1 MEKITKRWCGMENI
15 SLLIITDDKAYGK
28 ALGTG
33 IITVCRNFDIKI
45 MNSYDFFSE
54 RKEFYFK
61 DVDGVFL
68 DKYDLI
74 LWDGKEASV
83 SFGDKII
90 LMTDDHAM
98 VTRNYNDKR
107 FCVYK
112 YSNVRVM
119 VSVLL
124 DIYSFLTGKCAVNL
138 QQRDVQI
145 ISFVSAEGGAG
156 TTTLAMAAAQELSR
170 FRGKKVMYVSFE
182 EIESTGEYM
191 ECPSGIKGVGV
202 YLYHLFKN
210 SNGKPFIESYVVHD
224 GFGTEAFAPTKGRNP
239 LRSLTCDELSIFLS
253 SLIEC
258 GRYDVILMDT
268 GNNLC
273 EMDILCAD
281 VASKICF
288 VTSQSVKNIR
298 EVQYLQYL
306 MCRCGEQI
314 VSKIIKVR
322 NLISPNEGTSLYD
335 KKDDILEPCLYI
347 KRYNGIV
354 YNENITKIIVE
365 NGFGENIRKLVEKLM
380 ERSSEL

>member
-1 MEKITKRWCGMENI
+1 MVKITKRWCGMENI

-33 IITVCRNFDIKI
+33 IINVCRNFIIKI

-54 RKEFYFK
+54 RKEFYFN
-61 DVDGVFL
+61 DTDGIFL

-74 LWDGKEASV
+74 LWDGEEASV
-83 SFGDKII
+83 SFGDKIVLI
-90 LMTDDHAM
+90 SDDLAM
-98 VTRNYNDKR
+98 VTRNYNEKK

-119 VSVLL
+119 VSTLL

-138 QQRDVQI
+138 QHRDVQM
-145 ISFVSAEGGAG
+145 ISFVSAEGGVG
-156 TTTLAMAAAQELSR
+156 TTTLAIAAAQELSR
-170 FRGKKVMYVSFE
+170 FRGKKVMYISFE
-182 EIESTGEYM
+182 ELESTGEYM

-210 SNGKPFIESYVVHD
+210 SSGKPFIESYVVHD
-224 GFGTEAFAPTKGRNP
+224 GFGTESFAPTKGRNP

-253 SLIEC
+253 SLIES
-258 GRYDVILMDT
+258 GRYDVILMDI

-273 EMDILCAD
+273 DLDIMCAD

-314 VSKIIKVR
+314 IGKIIKVQ
-322 NLISPNEGTSLYD
+322 NLTSQNAVASLNN
-335 KKDDILEPCLYI
+335 KKDDILEPYLYI

-365 NGFGENIRKLVEKLM
+365 NGFGENIRNLVEKLM